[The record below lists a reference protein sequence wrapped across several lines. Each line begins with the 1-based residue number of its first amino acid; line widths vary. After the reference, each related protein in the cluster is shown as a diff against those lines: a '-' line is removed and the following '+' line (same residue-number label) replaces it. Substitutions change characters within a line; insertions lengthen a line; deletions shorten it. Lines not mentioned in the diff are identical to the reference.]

1 MPQPTPTDEPH
12 LLDSP
17 AFHRHPHQ
25 ITEEEEPGM
34 RRPPDLRFLASTNFS
49 QELLLDQ
56 PHASPLP
63 SISPTPAWTNSP
75 TQTTPTLGRRY
86 LNLGLPSPAG
96 PAPRA
101 KPRPKS
107 AIFVDSSISEHGTP
121 VASPV
126 AAHTPRLRN
135 LFHFGRPQSAYGP
148 SVYTNAPP
156 MGPPSATLSRNASP
170 TRSLS
175 PSRVARSYRAK
186 LPVRRAVSPS
196 KNPFNF
202 KQEEVSTLSVKT
214 AHRKGHKYKHSSVSM
229 NLFQEPPP
237 PEIVS
242 QQLAIPDRF
251 PIPNL
256 SETLSAITPHQ
267 KAKLA
272 WSWLHFSLL
281 VAVFL
286 IGFRGH
292 FPALSTLA
300 HLIFYDSLGSFVIVF
315 VDLMSNFEVWNSPS
329 IAYPFGLG
337 RLEVLVGFALSA
349 SLIMVGCD
357 LVSHF
362 FEELVMLLAVDL
374 DPVPLPHHHVHGTE
388 GPRNWVLYELALLA
402 VLGVSVVTSRYI
414 LADHRI
420 NDMISPSEDAQ
431 VLGNATLISGN
442 AKKGSGPTFVE
453 LARSILRN
461 PTRGLTLIYALYLMV
476 VPIVPEL
483 VKAGIGFD
491 LDDATSL
498 AVAALLCFTGWR
510 LVKSLGGILLL
521 SYPRSDYDYR
531 LLRAALLDQTLALEC
546 FKSLY
551 SIDKLFVTKFNYQL
565 YVVGVK
571 ITMKGGS
578 VDDELRIRF
587 EIARLV
593 TAAISR
599 VETQLRPNIETTI
612 DIDRV

>member
-1 MPQPTPTDEPH
+1 MPFPDEPQ

-17 AFHRHPHQ
+17 SFGRHPNQ
-25 ITEEEEPGM
+25 IAEEDELGI
-34 RRPPDLRFLASTNFS
+34 RQPPDLRFLASSNFS
-49 QELLLDQ
+49 QELLLE
-56 PHASPLP
+56 SPYTN
-63 SISPTPAWTNSP
+63 SNINISPNPGWANSP
-75 TQTTPTLGRRY
+75 TQTTPHMGRRY
-86 LNLGLPSPAG
+86 LNLALPSPAG
-96 PAPRA
+96 PAPRT

-107 AIFVDSSISEHGTP
+107 AIFVDSSISEHG
-121 VASPV
+121 SPV
-126 AAHTPRLRN
+126 PSPIAALTPRLRN
-135 LFHFGRPQSAYGP
+135 LFHFGRPQSVYAP
-148 SVYTNAPP
+148 SAYTNAPP
-156 MGPPSATLSRNASP
+156 MGPPSATLSRNTSP

-175 PSRVARSYRAK
+175 PSRAARNYRAK
-186 LPVRRAVSPS
+186 LPVRRATSPS

-202 KQEEVSTLSVKT
+202 KQEEVSTLSVKA

-237 PEIVS
+237 PALVS

-256 SETLSAITPHQ
+256 SETLSAMKPHQ
-267 KAKLA
+267 KVKLA
-272 WSWLHFSLL
+272 WSLLHFLLL

-315 VDLMSNFEVWNSPS
+315 VDVMSNFEVWNSPS

-362 FEELVMLLAVDL
+362 LEELVVLLAVDL
-374 DPVPLPHHHVHGTE
+374 DPTPLPHHHVHGSE
-388 GPRNWVLYELALLA
+388 GPRNWFLYEMALVA
-402 VLGVSVVTSRYI
+402 VLGVSVVTSQYI

-431 VLGNATLISGN
+431 ILGNTYTHSRN
-442 AKKGSGPTFVE
+442 TRKGHGPRLME
-453 LARSILRN
+453 LVRSILRN
-461 PTRGLTLIYALYLMV
+461 PTRALTLIYALYLMV
-476 VPIVPEL
+476 VPSLPEL
-483 VKAGIGFD
+483 VTAALGFD
-491 LDDATSL
+491 VDDATSL
-498 AVAALLCFTGWR
+498 AVAILLCFTGWR

-531 LLRAALLDQTLALEC
+531 VLRATLLDQTLALEC
-546 FKSLY
+546 FKQLY

-565 YVVGVK
+565 YVVGIK

-587 EIARLV
+587 EISRLV
-593 TAAISR
+593 NNAILR
-599 VETQLRPNIETTI
+599 AETTHKPSIETTI